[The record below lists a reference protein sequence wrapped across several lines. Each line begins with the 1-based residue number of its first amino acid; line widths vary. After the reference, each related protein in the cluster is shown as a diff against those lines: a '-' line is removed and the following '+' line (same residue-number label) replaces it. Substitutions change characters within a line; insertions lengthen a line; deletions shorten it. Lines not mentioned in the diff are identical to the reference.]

1 MTLMDLI
8 HAALKEDMPH
18 GDFTTDS
25 LALAPRFGQ
34 ARLIAK
40 DDLVL
45 SGTAPFEETVLVLD
59 PTARLQWYFK
69 EGDSVL
75 KKQVICNITGDLVQ
89 VLKAERVA
97 LNFLGHLSGIA
108 SLTRKFVLQVEKTRT
123 RILDTR
129 KRKTLPAYRELEKRA
144 VTHGGGHNHRFS
156 LSDAILIKDNHIALA
171 GGLSKAV
178 ERVREHCKAAI
189 EVECSTLEDVKEAA
203 RLKVERVLLDN
214 MSNEMMKAALELI
227 PVSIESEA
235 SGNMSLERVKSVA
248 EIGVDFISVGAL
260 THSAPNSDV
269 SLLFDWQSTEQAPI

>member
-59 PTARLQWYFK
+59 PTARVQWYFK
-69 EGDSVL
+69 EGDFVL

-108 SLTRKFVLQVEKTRT
+108 SLTRKFVSQVEKTRT

-129 KRKTLPAYRELEKRA
+129 KTLPAFRELEKRA
-144 VTHGGGHNHRFS
+144 VAHGGGHNHRFS

-171 GGLSKAV
+171 GGLVKAV
-178 ERVREHCKAAI
+178 DRVREHCKAAI
-189 EVECSTLEDVKEAA
+189 EVECSTLDEVKEAV
-203 RLKVERVLLDN
+203 RLKVERILLDN
-214 MSNEMMKAALELI
+214 MTNDMMKAALDLI

-235 SGNMSLERVKSVA
+235 SGNMTIDRVKSVA

-260 THSAPNSDV
+260 THSAPNADV